1 MIFDPVGYE
10 IMKIKL
16 YIILFFQG
24 VYGEGAKGLNH
35 VELVHRVLWP
45 FLDWIAK
52 NSIESIFLSMQVL
65 KGQNLEKEV
74 NFNPALIS

>member
-24 VYGEGAKGLNH
+24 VYGEGAIKGLNH
-35 VELVHRVLWP
+35 VELVHRVL
-45 FLDWIAK
+45 
-52 NSIESIFLSMQVL
+52 
-65 KGQNLEKEV
+65 
-74 NFNPALIS
+74 

>member
-1 MIFDPVGYE
+1 MAPEIKKDFRNVYSFMIFDPVGYE

-35 VELVHRVLWP
+35 VELVHRVL
-45 FLDWIAK
+45 
-52 NSIESIFLSMQVL
+52 
-65 KGQNLEKEV
+65 
-74 NFNPALIS
+74 

>member
-35 VELVHRVLWP
+35 VELVHRVL
-45 FLDWIAK
+45 
-52 NSIESIFLSMQVL
+52 
-65 KGQNLEKEV
+65 
-74 NFNPALIS
+74 